1 MYKLMVLTR
10 AYDSK
15 ILSLQRQGRTA
26 TFAPGFGEEAVQVGS
41 ASAMRPNDIFVPAFR
56 QSGVYLTRGFP
67 MDLYLLYW
75 IGYEEGNV
83 VPENVR
89 GMPMAVPVSTQMPH
103 AAGIAYAQKYK
114 GSDSAV
120 VAYVGDGGTSEGDF
134 AEALNLAG
142 VWKAPLVAIIQNNQ
156 WAISMPRKKQ
166 SAAETLAQKAFA
178 AGINGVQVDGNDV
191 VAVYKATREAISNA
205 RDGPTLIE
213 CVTYRMGMHTTSDD
227 PTKYRSDEE
236 TAAWAKKDP
245 ILRIKAYLEGKGL
258 LSDAIDKEIEEG
270 NSKII
275 DSWVEKAEGFKP
287 DPTSMFTNV
296 YSFMPEILSA
306 ELEESKASDFWQ
318 G

>member
-1 MYKLMVLTR
+1 MVLTR
-10 AYDSK
+10 AYDNK

-26 TFAPGFGEEAVQVGS
+26 TFAPGFGEEAAQVGS

-245 ILRIKAYLEGKGL
+245 ILRVKAYLEGKGL
-258 LSDAIDKEIEEG
+258 LSDAIDKEIEED

-275 DSWVEKAEGFKP
+275 DSWVEKAESFKP

>member
-10 AYDSK
+10 AYDNK

-26 TFAPGFGEEAVQVGS
+26 TFAPGFGEEAAQVGS

-245 ILRIKAYLEGKGL
+245 ILRVKAYLEGKGL

>member
-1 MYKLMVLTR
+1 MVLTR
-10 AYDSK
+10 AYDNK

-26 TFAPGFGEEAVQVGS
+26 TFAPGFGEEAAQVGS

-245 ILRIKAYLEGKGL
+245 ILRVKAYLEGKGL

-275 DSWVEKAEGFKP
+275 DSWVEKAESFKP

>member
-10 AYDSK
+10 AYDNK

-26 TFAPGFGEEAVQVGS
+26 TFAPGFGEEAAQVGS

-205 RDGPTLIE
+205 RDGPTLVE

-275 DSWVEKAEGFKP
+275 DSWVEKAESFKP

>member
-1 MYKLMVLTR
+1 MVLTR
-10 AYDSK
+10 AYDNK

-26 TFAPGFGEEAVQVGS
+26 TFAPGFGEEAAQVGS

-205 RDGPTLIE
+205 RDGPTLVE

-275 DSWVEKAEGFKP
+275 DSWVEKAESFKP

>member
-10 AYDSK
+10 AYDNK

-26 TFAPGFGEEAVQVGS
+26 TFAPGFGEEAAQVGS

-245 ILRIKAYLEGKGL
+245 ILRVKAYLEGKGL
-258 LSDAIDKEIEEG
+258 LSDAIDKEIEED

-275 DSWVEKAEGFKP
+275 DSWVEKAESFKP

>member
-10 AYDSK
+10 AYDNK

-26 TFAPGFGEEAVQVGS
+26 TFAPGFGEEAAQVGS

-245 ILRIKAYLEGKGL
+245 ILRVKAYLEGKGL

-275 DSWVEKAEGFKP
+275 DSWVEKAESFKP